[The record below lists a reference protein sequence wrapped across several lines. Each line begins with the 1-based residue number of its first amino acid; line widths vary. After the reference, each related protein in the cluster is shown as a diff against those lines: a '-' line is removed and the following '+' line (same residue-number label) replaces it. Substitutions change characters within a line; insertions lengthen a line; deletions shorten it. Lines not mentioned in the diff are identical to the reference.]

1 MLSGMVAALD
11 ESVGNLS
18 AALHA
23 AGMWERTLPSVR
35 SGPQADLMI
44 SSLADLITCRSH
56 HLPPL
61 RQVRAWLLAAPRALA
76 PGELSDL

>member
-44 SSLADLITCRSH
+44 SSLADLITC
-56 HLPPL
+56 
-61 RQVRAWLLAAPRALA
+61 
-76 PGELSDL
+76 